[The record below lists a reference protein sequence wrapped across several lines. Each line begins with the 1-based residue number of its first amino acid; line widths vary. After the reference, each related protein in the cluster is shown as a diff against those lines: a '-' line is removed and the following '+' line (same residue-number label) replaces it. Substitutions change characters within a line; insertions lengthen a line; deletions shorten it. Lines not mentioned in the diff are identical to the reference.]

1 MGLNVSTLPWEE
13 IEQLKNKLLTVETE
27 RDELRD
33 RMFNNKKEIQ
43 KKQQNISSLMKKMD
57 FQPP

>member
-1 MGLNVSTLPWEE
+1 VGLNVSTLPWEE

-43 KKQQNISSLMKKMD
+43 KKQQNISSLMKKMY

>member
-1 MGLNVSTLPWEE
+1 VGLNVSTLPWEE